1 MNARA
6 NGSSRI
12 MAMAGALLI
21 CGCTAYA
28 PNQNYVGLA
37 RDETIR
43 ALGMPNP
50 MPVELQTAQRLDFP
64 RGPFGKHTYSVYFDE
79 RGKATGFRQLL
90 TEENFEKI
98 VPAMDAAQVIEL
110 VGVSKDTFELGR
122 DRGYVWNYRYD
133 TPLCRWF
140 QIEFSLENK
149 VRSAGFSKPPECRIG
164 VSGFR

>member
-6 NGSSRI
+6 ICNLRMMALAGS
-12 MAMAGALLI
+12 LLI
-21 CGCTAYA
+21 SGCTAYA
-28 PNQNYVGLA
+28 PNQGYVGLS

-43 ALGMPNP
+43 SLGKPNP
-50 MPVELQTAQRLDFP
+50 LPADLQSAQRLDFP

-79 RGKATGFRQLL
+79 QGRAIGFRQLL
-90 TEENFEKI
+90 TEENFEK
-98 VPAMDAAQVIEL
+98 VIPGMAVTEVITL
-110 VGVSKDTFELGR
+110 IGVSKDTFLLGR
-122 DRGYVWNYRYD
+122 DRGYVWSYRYD

-149 VRSAGFSKPPECRIG
+149 VRSAGYSKPPECRVG